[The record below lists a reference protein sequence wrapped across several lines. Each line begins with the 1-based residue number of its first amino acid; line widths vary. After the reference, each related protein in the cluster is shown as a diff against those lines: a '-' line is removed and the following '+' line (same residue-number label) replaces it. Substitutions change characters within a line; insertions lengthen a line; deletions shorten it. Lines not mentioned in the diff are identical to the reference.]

1 MPGLDVEVTAP
12 PPAVLGRPQ
21 AVDGVLLAVA
31 VLAVSTSGPLIA
43 AIAAPA
49 LAIAFWRSALGAL
62 ATLPFAARSLRAPIA
77 RREWMLMLA
86 SGGLLGAHFAAWVPS
101 LRFTSVASATA
112 LVATQPIWAAL
123 LARRAGVRIPGL
135 AWAGIAVALGG
146 VLLLTGV
153 DLAHDPA
160 TLFGD
165 ALALLGGM
173 LAAGYVTVG
182 QRARQRVPVHAYNA
196 VVFGVA
202 AAGLLVVCLVGRQA
216 LVGYSAR
223 DWVLLLLLTAGAQLL
238 GHSLVNRV
246 LQTTSATVVSLAIL
260 FEVPGATLVA
270 ALWLGQTPPVAVVPA
285 VLLLFVGLAAVIGA
299 GTRRTPTESPPI

>member
-1 MPGLDVEVTAP
+1 MTAP
-12 PPAVLGRPQ
+12 PPAALGRPR
-21 AVDGVLLAVA
+21 ATDGALLVVA

-49 LAIAFWRSALGAL
+49 LAISFWRSALGAL
-62 ATLPFAARSLRAPIA
+62 ATVPFALPSLRRTPVA
-77 RREWMLMLA
+77 RRDWWLMLA
-86 SGGLLGAHFAAWVPS
+86 SGGLLGAHFATWVPS
-101 LRFTSVASATA
+101 LRYTSVASATA

-123 LARRAGVRIPGL
+123 LARRAGVRIPGR
-135 AWAGIAVALGG
+135 AWAGIVVALCG
-146 VLLLTGV
+146 VLLLTGI

-165 ALALLGGM
+165 LLALVGGM

-202 AAGLLVVCLVGRQA
+202 AAGLLVVCLVAQQA
-216 LVGYSAR
+216 LVGYSGR
-223 DWVLLLLLTAGAQLL
+223 DWVLLLLLTGGAQLL

-260 FEVPGATLVA
+260 FEVPGAALVA
-270 ALWLGQTPPVAVVPA
+270 ALWLGQTPPIAVVPA
-285 VLLLFVGLAAVIGA
+285 VLLLFVGLAIVIGA